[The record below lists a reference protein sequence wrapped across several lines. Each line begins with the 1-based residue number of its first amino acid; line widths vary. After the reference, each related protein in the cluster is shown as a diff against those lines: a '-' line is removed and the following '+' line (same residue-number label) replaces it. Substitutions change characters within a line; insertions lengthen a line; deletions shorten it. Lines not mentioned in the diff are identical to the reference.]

1 MKRREWV
8 RKTGIAGTGLLF
20 SKYLGAT
27 DLSWYLPEIEFVKTD
42 FGPDFKWGVA
52 SSSYQT
58 EGAWNLDGKGESNWD
73 HFSRIP
79 GKIERGEN
87 ADIAADFYHKYSED
101 IDLIKAMNFKVF
113 RFSVSWPRI
122 LPDGTGGTGRVDKSQ
137 DH

>member
-27 DLSWYLPEIEFVKTD
+27 DLSWYLPEREFVKTD

-58 EGAWNLDGKGESNWD
+58 EGAWHWVLSHGSPFTTGICHRYWRHRE
-73 HFSRIP
+73 
-79 GKIERGEN
+79 GGQ
-87 ADIAADFYHKYSED
+87 IARSLTDSPNMLKWLRRNQEY
-101 IDLIKAMNFKVF
+101 NCN
-113 RFSVSWPRI
+113 
-122 LPDGTGGTGRVDKSQ
+122 
-137 DH
+137 